1 MGDIKAMLNK
11 KLFHVRAHTTPC
23 RNVFWE
29 NSEFTN
35 GPFAGPE
42 RSESKGSESDLVT
55 VMCHSSPSSLRAGP
69 HGNRLQPG
77 SS

>member
-1 MGDIKAMLNK
+1 MLSK
-11 KLFHVRAHTTPC
+11 KLFHVRAHTTPS
-23 RNVFWE
+23 RIVFWG

-42 RSESKGSESDLVT
+42 RSESKGSESDLVM
-55 VMCHSSPSSLRAGP
+55 VMCHSSPSSLGAGP
-69 HGNRLQPG
+69 HGSRLQPR